1 VAVTSSQ
8 SSVQRP
14 RPAIG
19 RWLRV
24 KATLGTNMKVLL
36 TILIVTAALS
46 GCARL
51 HRAEVATQAQ
61 TEMIGMS
68 KKDLYLCAGVPVRQ
82 AQIEGLEFLT
92 YIGGGD
98 STGVGVGTSASPGL
112 AVGAISN
119 QRRYCE
125 VTFVL
130 DNGVIQK
137 VNYQGRTGGWASS
150 GEQCA
155 FVVEKCVK
163 R

>member
-1 VAVTSSQ
+1 
-8 SSVQRP
+8 
-14 RPAIG
+14 
-19 RWLRV
+19 
-24 KATLGTNMKVLL
+24 MKVLL
-36 TILIVTAALS
+36 TILFIAAATS

-68 KKDLYLCAGVPVRQ
+68 KKDLYLCAGVPARQ

-92 YIGGGD
+92 YLGGGD
-98 STGVGVGTSASPGL
+98 STGAAVGTSISPGV
-112 AVGAISN
+112 AVGAISTR
-119 QRRYCE
+119 RRYCE

-130 DNGVIQK
+130 DNGIVQK
-137 VNYQGRTGGWASS
+137 VNYQGRTGGWASQ

>member
-1 VAVTSSQ
+1 V
-8 SSVQRP
+8 
-14 RPAIG
+14 G
-19 RWLRV
+19 M
-24 KATLGTNMKVLL
+24 NMKGLL
-36 TILIVTAALS
+36 TVLFVTAAIS

-51 HRAEVATQAQ
+51 HRAEVAAQAQ
-61 TEMIGMS
+61 MEMIGMS

-82 AQIEGLEFLT
+82 AETEGLEFLT

-98 STGVGVGTSASPGL
+98 STSVAVGTATSPNT
-112 AVGAISN
+112 AVSSIST

-130 DNGVIQK
+130 DNGIVQK
-137 VNYQGRTGGWASS
+137 VNYQGRTGGWASQ